1 MASIFIF
8 YPVLCLTELLAATL
22 NKLLILKLYEP
33 DAFKLCPK
41 VPSIYLPWVLT
52 SHGYYPSRLTL
63 VLCTFVTDLLVCPI
77 IEEIYKLLILKY
89 ALRRL
94 KAEKMN
100 TLKELQIKD
109 QAELPHA
116 DTITIRTYLIL
127 MTSSTLGLKVADNIR
142 RILCYGD
149 PTQRHKMFFAIAR
162 GMFPVQEL
170 CSAMIALKIGR
181 RDILNEKISIFRL
194 LSPSIFLHVMACI
207 RGVKPM
213 FWASQR
219 PWDEVQLQ
227 AWNAADDS
235 AAHKLFIS
243 GIMNLLWFMV
253 LIKSLSNIIHQYIV
267 AMHQQNFYK
276 NRLT

>member
-1 MASIFIF
+1 M
-8 YPVLCLTELLAATL
+8 ELAAATL
-22 NKLLILKLYEP
+22 SKLLILKINEP
-33 DAFKLCPK
+33 DAFKLCPQ

-63 VLCTFVTDLLVCPI
+63 MLCTFVTDLIVCPI
-77 IEEIYKLLILKY
+77 IEEVYKLIILKF
-89 ALRRL
+89 ALKRL
-94 KAEKMN
+94 KAEKIN
-100 TLKELQIKD
+100 TSKALEIKD
-109 QAELPHA
+109 QLAAPSQDNA
-116 DTITIRTYLIL
+116 ITVRSYLIL
-127 MTSSTLGLKVADNIR
+127 MTSLTLGLKVADNIR
-142 RILCYGD
+142 RILCYGA

-181 RDILNEKISIFRL
+181 RDVLNEKNISIFVML
-194 LSPSIFLHVMACI
+194 FPSIFLHIMACI

-267 AMHQQNFYK
+267 AMHRQKYNK
-276 NRLT
+276 NDVV